1 MFNYIVL
8 QEGTDDKKNFK
19 EIIGQLKEKF
29 ENTTNSTEQVK
40 ILTVLPK
47 SWSQRKIVEEFGT
60 TRHKAL
66 VAKKL
71 VEEKGVLSDPNPK
84 KGKTTE
90 KETIELVKK
99 FYRSEEVS
107 RMMPGKKDVV
117 SVLVDGERKH
127 IQKQLILCNL
137 KEMYVLFQERHPN
150 VKVGFSK
157 FAELRPKEC
166 VLVGAS
172 GTHSVCVCTT
182 HQNIKLMFVASKIDK
197 LTETEEIHLKN
208 PQDCLTQMQCNP
220 PCIECCLGECIICG
234 NDENLRAM
242 LEKLLSNNFID
253 EITFKRWT
261 NTDRSNLET
270 VVKPVEEFL
279 NDFLNALK
287 GISTPCIFGQES
299 IYLLQGK
306 KGKT

>member
-1 MFNYIVL
+1 MCA
-8 QEGTDDKKNFK
+8 QPTKT
-19 EIIGQLKEKF
+19 LKF
-29 ENTTNSTEQVK
+29 
-40 ILTVLPK
+40 
-47 SWSQRKIVEEFGT
+47 
-60 TRHKAL
+60 
-66 VAKKL
+66 
-71 VEEKGVLSDPNPK
+71 
-84 KGKTTE
+84 
-90 KETIELVKK
+90 
-99 FYRSEEVS
+99 
-107 RMMPGKKDVV
+107 
-117 SVLVDGERKH
+117 
-127 IQKQLILCNL
+127 
-137 KEMYVLFQERHPN
+137 
-150 VKVGFSK
+150 
-157 FAELRPKEC
+157 
-166 VLVGAS
+166 
-172 GTHSVCVCTT
+172 
-182 HQNIKLMFVASKIDK
+182 MFVASKIDK
-197 LTETEEIHLKN
+197 LTETEEIHRKN
-208 PQDCLTQMQCNP
+208 PQDYKTQMQCYP